1 MGQFGSKWF
10 KVGKKCMMHDELTK
24 FEQKSRIS
32 AQIFTRIANL

>member
-10 KVGKKCMMHDELTK
+10 KVGKKLTK
-24 FEQKSRIS
+24 FEQKSRIT